1 MNSARRLAA
10 LAGITLLASGCAG
23 FFGGLHHYS
32 SGGSGSGGSGGSSPD
47 AYDCPTSDSAS
58 SIARVTSLRPGAG
71 ARGRAL
77 AHTVSSPVQPNLL
90 AVTYDART
98 FAQNP
103 GGYAAREQSAGATF
117 VREYDFTHAGLV
129 TRIVRPSSGSLASLE
144 AALRALPG
152 VRNVGAT
159 GYHRHLDSVSQ
170 PYVTNDP
177 IFDGDGASAPLY
189 ETSSTEGQWDMHAAR
204 LEYAFAYSQSGN
216 GSSVTNANA
225 LGSSNIKVAIVD
237 SGVDTSQPDLENAS
251 GNSKVVYRKC
261 YITDPDGAQST
272 SSHASDPS
280 GHGTNVAGLAAAE
293 PNNAF
298 GFAGAGGNVSI
309 DAYRIFP
316 TPDDTCITDVAD
328 QQCTTN
334 SADIASAIEDAVA
347 QKVNVI
353 NLSFGDSSC
362 TTAGVDDDS
371 VEGNAVADAIAANI
385 VVVASAGDDGENA
398 LQSPACDTGVIA
410 VGATGLSDGTTNG
423 SVNTSGSAT
432 NPREYVASYSDYG
445 EPGKL
450 AGNASAWGIVA
461 PGGDPSST
469 SDEDDLHFIEN
480 IWTST
485 PFDSNFQAATC
496 LPDSDISG
504 QGTDDC
510 RTFTYG
516 TSISAPIVA
525 GAAALVLSVNG
536 NYQSPAKMKQLLCST
551 ADDVG
556 DADEGCGRLDIYRAM
571 AVALHDQTEPAPRP
585 TP

>member
-251 GNSKVVYRKC
+251 GNSKVVYRKRA
-261 YITDPDGAQST
+261 IPRATAPT
-272 SSHASDPS
+272 LPASRRRSRTTPS
-280 GHGTNVAGLAAAE
+280 
-293 PNNAF
+293 
-298 GFAGAGGNVSI
+298 
-309 DAYRIFP
+309 
-316 TPDDTCITDVAD
+316 
-328 QQCTTN
+328 
-334 SADIASAIEDAVA
+334 AS
-347 QKVNVI
+347 
-353 NLSFGDSSC
+353 
-362 TTAGVDDDS
+362 
-371 VEGNAVADAIAANI
+371 
-385 VVVASAGDDGENA
+385 
-398 LQSPACDTGVIA
+398 
-410 VGATGLSDGTTNG
+410 
-423 SVNTSGSAT
+423 
-432 NPREYVASYSDYG
+432 R
-445 EPGKL
+445 
-450 AGNASAWGIVA
+450 A
-461 PGGDPSST
+461 P
-469 SDEDDLHFIEN
+469 
-480 IWTST
+480 
-485 PFDSNFQAATC
+485 AATC
-496 LPDSDISG
+496 RSM
-504 QGTDDC
+504 
-510 RTFTYG
+510 RTASFRRRTIPASPTLR
-516 TSISAPIVA
+516 TSSA
-525 GAAALVLSVNG
+525 
-536 NYQSPAKMKQLLCST
+536 
-551 ADDVG
+551 
-556 DADEGCGRLDIYRAM
+556 
-571 AVALHDQTEPAPRP
+571 RP
-585 TP
+585 TPRTSPPRSKTRSRRRST